1 MIQILELSGKDV
13 KTVIITMVYEIKEN
27 ILEMNGKVNVLRR
40 EIEIIKRT
48 KWKF

>member
-1 MIQILELSGKDV
+1 MIRILELSGKDV
-13 KTVIITMVYEIKEN
+13 KAVIITMVYEIKDN

-48 KWKF
+48 K